1 MEKLKNQLATKDKEL
16 QSAVHLSLERSEQVK
31 ALEKANAHQLEVEGQ
46 QQIEHQSK
54 VKQLESI
61 NSQLEAQLSQAIME
75 SKRHERELFALQ
87 ELVKEKV
94 QTIAELRGL
103 ETSYQEA
110 VRKNDELAA
119 EINHL
124 QKKSESQTRDLKK
137 TMKDNAQALAEFE
150 KALIRKSEE
159 CNDLYF
165 KINAMKDAENERL
178 AVEQANGGSRSL
190 LAATQFL
197 SAALTSNNSAPA
209 ESSAGEAGTG
219 DGSNATSAGQA
230 SGGSTLAGL
239 RESGGSLL
247 RRLSLSASSALSST
261 SSTHGSS
268 TTTATTADNYGSGR
282 YSSQQQ
288 TGTGSDL
295 NL

>member
-1 MEKLKNQLATKDKEL
+1 
-16 QSAVHLSLERSEQVK
+16 
-31 ALEKANAHQLEVEGQ
+31 
-46 QQIEHQSK
+46 
-54 VKQLESI
+54 
-61 NSQLEAQLSQAIME
+61 
-75 SKRHERELFALQ
+75 
-87 ELVKEKV
+87 
-94 QTIAELRGL
+94 
-103 ETSYQEA
+103 
-110 VRKNDELAA
+110 
-119 EINHL
+119 
-124 QKKSESQTRDLKK
+124 
-137 TMKDNAQALAEFE
+137 
-150 KALIRKSEE
+150 
-159 CNDLYF
+159 
-165 KINAMKDAENERL
+165 MKDAENERL

-197 SAALTSNNSAPA
+197 SAALTSSNSAPA
-209 ESSAGEAGTG
+209 ESSAGEPGSG

-288 TGTGSDL
+288 AGTGSDL